1 MLLSTYARPA
11 WRSLRR
17 SPAFTITA
25 STTLVLGLGA
35 AIAIFALIN
44 GVLLRPLPYGSPD
57 RLVGVWNDLPGVSI
71 HKAQQT
77 SATYFTFKKLSR
89 SLQSIGV
96 YQDGSVNVSYP
107 NDGADPQHISAA
119 WLTASVIP
127 VLQVPPLVGR
137 GFSESEDAPKGPN
150 VAVISETMW
159 RTRFG

>member
-1 MLLSTYARPA
+1 MSRVLTPPLQTADMLLSTYARPA

-44 GVLLRPLPYGSPD
+44 GVLLRPLAYGNPD

-77 SATYFTFKKLSR
+77 SATYFTFRKLAR
-89 SLQSIGV
+89 SLSGIAV
-96 YQDGSVNVSYP
+96 YNSGSVNVSDP
-107 NDGADPQHISAA
+107 RGSSEPQHIGAGFISAS
-119 WLTASVIP
+119 TIP
-127 VLQVPPLVGR
+127 VLEVPPLVGR
-137 GFSESEDAPKGPN
+137 NFNEVEDA
-150 VAVISETMW
+150 
-159 RTRFG
+159 